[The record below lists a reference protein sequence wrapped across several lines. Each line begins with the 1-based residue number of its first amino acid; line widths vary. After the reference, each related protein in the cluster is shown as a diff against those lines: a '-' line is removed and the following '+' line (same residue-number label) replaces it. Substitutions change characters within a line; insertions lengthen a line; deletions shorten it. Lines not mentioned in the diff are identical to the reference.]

1 MRSASKKL
9 IAIVKLSARSQL
21 TNDRNLKTALLIE
34 MLETIAKGTKYKADV
49 MDAIND
55 YYKGTAFERKAGKQS

>member
-1 MRSASKKL
+1 MRSSKKL

-21 TNDRNLKTALLIE
+21 TSDRNEKVALLIE

-55 YYKGTAFERKAGKQS
+55 YYKGTAFEHKEGKQS

>member
-1 MRSASKKL
+1 MRPASKKL
-9 IAIVKLSARSQL
+9 VTIVKLSARSQL

-55 YYKGTAFERKAGKQS
+55 YYKGTAFERKEGKES